1 MPWAA
6 ALDEYSGATY
16 YHNTETGESSWEL
29 PPDATFGAAL
39 DVRGNDWVDV
49 GIAVPEAAQCLTSAD
64 GSSRAQRGATPGAA
78 AGAPGQSGCGSAGSG
93 SADSRLV
100 REPHVGGLQLEH
112 DPHITSAAP
121 LSLELSALPSESA
134 STSAATSLDSPIAM
148 AAATARAAATRAALH
163 PAALRA
169 AAVLAVAEE
178 TARLAALPAAARS
191 PPSFG
196 RKTRFGGLSVPPR
209 ETERQRRQYKA
220 RRGPSSPLARVRGS
234 RPFVPADRVPCCR
247 RRRARWTSA
256 RRRSAAWTARRAA

>member
-16 YHNTETGESSWEL
+16 YHNTATGEYSWEL

-100 REPHVGGLQLEH
+100 REP
-112 DPHITSAAP
+112 
-121 LSLELSALPSESA
+121 
-134 STSAATSLDSPIAM
+134 
-148 AAATARAAATRAALH
+148 LH
-163 PAALRA
+163 KKRRC
-169 AAVLAVAEE
+169 VLTTVADC
-178 TARLAALPAAARS
+178 A
-191 PPSFG
+191 
-196 RKTRFGGLSVPPR
+196 
-209 ETERQRRQYKA
+209 ERDDEKEI
-220 RRGPSSPLARVRGS
+220 
-234 RPFVPADRVPCCR
+234 FKF
-247 RRRARWTSA
+247 
-256 RRRSAAWTARRAA
+256 